1 MHQSFLKINGN
12 QSSLCSGLISQK
24 SWENLY
30 RYYFINLNRK
40 LDDDVTPKSITIMGK
55 NNSTKD
61 LACDFLVYVIQRKS
75 MLINTSTGRVSA
87 VL

>member
-1 MHQSFLKINGN
+1 MGKYPS
-12 QSSLCSGLISQK
+12 SGLISQQA
-24 SWENLY
+24 WENLY

-55 NNSTKD
+55 NNSTKG
-61 LACDFLVYVIQRKS
+61 LVCDFLVYVIQRKS